1 MSTPPRRWTELPPE
15 LLAAIS
21 GRLHDATDFVRFHA
35 VCVSWRE
42 SLRPQTTV
50 LRPLLFPWLVAR
62 PSCRRVGLRCVFS
75 KTSYHAEVHPS
86 FHELGWVAK
95 ADGTA
100 YWFFSHG
107 GPNNNKLVDPL
118 TGDATPLPPFL
129 HVDDKWNIADKS
141 HGVVYGDG
149 TVFLYSFCK
158 PEDDPEQGTAYTAI
172 RAAIL
177 SPGDTTWTVVQRGL
191 RIGRNNLWFE
201 NNHGEENRCFA
212 AYHDGKI
219 LVCVSGDTRNDIWHL
234 LVPSAGTMHTAIIVE
249 NDDMCAT
256 SCRLVSSHILE
267 SRGELLRLSVLLR
280 WPNHRISVHQRHS
293 NEAQAHALTV
303 RVHALVEDAGVG
315 GRRTM
320 RWARRDDG
328 LSFADRVMFLG
339 FPGSFTVD
347 AARFCGGEDDVIG
360 GCVYFFLRWS
370 RVYNLSYSSST
381 GVFRHNL
388 IDNKTKFMEYLPL
401 NWWGSQNGAGMWLV
415 PGPPIAQVQAI
426 RERLEA
432 PKANSSILKEMPSE
446 RSKEPFFSF
455 VVQNLPPNMDN
466 SLLHRFF
473 TKHGEVSTAEVTSP
487 RMGRVTIAMV
497 AVDRPDE
504 AEAILNGLVL
514 NGYTLIVSVCTTK
527 SKLSVSKLPVIA

>member
-1 MSTPPRRWTELPPE
+1 MCS
-15 LLAAIS
+15 
-21 GRLHDATDFVRFHA
+21 
-35 VCVSWRE
+35 
-42 SLRPQTTV
+42 
-50 LRPLLFPWLVAR
+50 
-62 PSCRRVGLRCVFS
+62 
-75 KTSYHAEVHPS
+75 
-86 FHELGWVAK
+86 
-95 ADGTA
+95 
-100 YWFFSHG
+100 
-107 GPNNNKLVDPL
+107 
-118 TGDATPLPPFL
+118 
-129 HVDDKWNIADKS
+129 
-141 HGVVYGDG
+141 
-149 TVFLYSFCK
+149 
-158 PEDDPEQGTAYTAI
+158 AI

-177 SPGDTTWTVVQRGL
+177 SPGDTAWMVVQRAL
-191 RIGRNNLWFE
+191 RIGRNNLRFE
-201 NNHGEENRCFA
+201 NNHGEENHCFA

-219 LVCVSGDTRNDIWHL
+219 LLCVNRDTRNDIWHL
-234 LVPSAGTMHTAIIVE
+234 LVPSAGTIHTAIIVE
-249 NDDMCAT
+249 NDDMCAM
-256 SCRLVSSHILE
+256 SWRLVSSHILE

-328 LSFADRVMFLG
+328 VSFAGRVMFLG
-339 FPGSFTVD
+339 FPSSFAVD
-347 AARFCGGEDDVIG
+347 AARFGGGEDDVIG

-401 NWWGSQNGAGMWLV
+401 NWRGSQNGAGMWLV
-415 PGPPIAQVQAI
+415 PGPPIAQAI

-432 PKANSSILKEMPSE
+432 PKANSSIRKEMPSE
-446 RSKEPFFSF
+446 RSKEHFFSF
-455 VVQNLPPNMDN
+455 VVQNLPPNMDS

-514 NGYTLIVSVCTTK
+514 NGYTLILSESLTISESPKPLTLVTILFLIPSDPAIFRAISSSPPAVQFHQLCTYLLEQSSTMHHATLFLFILVAAPPFLSTVKTLNYPNTTTK
-527 SKLSVSKLPVIA
+527 LSTVWINDATDGALDMRPILISSQQDPSRGGGAFAAGFLCVSTPTCNMSLFGVFIVTKEYGSWTSSTYPAATVWSAGQPSSPCQDECHP